1 VKNDSREEKR
11 QVVVQLLAR
20 VFGEEIPLDELSGS
34 NPKWDSLKQLQ
45 ISLEIEDQFKVELT
59 EEQASEFFDV
69 ESILN
74 LLDRILNDVS

>member
-1 VKNDSREEKR
+1 MNSESREEKR
-11 QVVVQLLAR
+11 QLVFQLLTR
-20 VFGEEIPLDELSGS
+20 VFGDDIPLDELNGS

-69 ESILN
+69 ESILV
-74 LLDRILNDVS
+74 LLDRVSDDVS